1 MAAKK
6 NSVFFL
12 PATPFEI
19 VDIVTKLESKSSCVV
34 DGIPINILGYN
45 KSYCRAHLG
54 SNKLILVFRVVPD
67 KLKIGNIS
75 PVYKNGEKE

>member
-19 VDIVTKLESKSSCVV
+19 VDIVTKLELKTIYGV
-34 DGIPINILGYN
+34 DDIPINIL
-45 KSYCRAHLG
+45 KATICTIVSFRIQLG
-54 SNKLILVFRVVPD
+54 FL
-67 KLKIGNIS
+67 
-75 PVYKNGEKE
+75 